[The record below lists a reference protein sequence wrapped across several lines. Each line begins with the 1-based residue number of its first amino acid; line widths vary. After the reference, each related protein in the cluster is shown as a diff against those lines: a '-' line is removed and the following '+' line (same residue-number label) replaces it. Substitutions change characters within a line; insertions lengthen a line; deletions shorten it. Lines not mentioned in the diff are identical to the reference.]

1 MKAKHP
7 ERLARAAGKTVHK
20 VTPPA
25 PQQRPGGPPTG
36 QAWSADDVVQ
46 LQRRAGNTAVSSV
59 LQRAPAPGPAPPT
72 VTPQSID
79 AALKSISV
87 ASSKTTQV
95 NSLRPWEIFKTLP
108 WNPSDGGKKRLYAA
122 LRKAH
127 SALRRANAVLAEA
140 RVREAAAAKAGTAGI
155 AGAAGAATTPAAPTA
170 PTRKRKAKPAKAKKK
185 TKRLPTVAEAQ
196 AAVSRAE
203 ATVTAQTSAL
213 KTYVKGK
220 LNTTRNPLIG
230 PQRREKAD
238 AAAELRRQT
247 AALRASTKKKRPDT
261 TLVAELTSR
270 RDAAQARVDK
280 AATAL
285 SAKLTQLRAEIDAA
299 DWGEQQVGQTVA
311 VYEVAGSKATLMDRV
326 EAYATVTEGGF
337 EGFAAKTGGGGP
349 TVPELLAKDATLGPS
364 TRKILALISRFEG
377 GFSAVNTWDI
387 ADVTFG
393 MVQWTTGASGHGDLI
408 RALTIMKQAAPD
420 AFADR
425 LIKYGI
431 DVAATGLVIT
441 RPDGTVLTGVPAA
454 KALQADAKL
463 VAVLS
468 TAGTDPALQAAQ
480 LRAANEIEVRGA
492 LSAKVSVRI
501 PATTKSAKPVTLRIP
516 VASMITSEFGVGVLA
531 NHTVHGGFP
540 GGDLT
545 RAANAFAAS
554 HQLAPADLATW
565 APTLESDLVRA
576 ISKGND
582 ADRIAAMKKELDA
595 AAGSFN

>member
-1 MKAKHP
+1 MVKAKDP
-7 ERLARAAGKTVHK
+7 GRQLRSAVKTVRK
-20 VTPPA
+20 TTPPA
-25 PQQRPGGPPTG
+25 PQQRQPGPSTG
-36 QAWSADDVVQ
+36 QTWSADDVVQ

-59 LQRAPAPGPAPPT
+59 LQRAPGPDPAP

-108 WNPSDGGKKRLYAA
+108 WNPSDGGKKRLYSA

-127 SALRRANAVLAEA
+127 SALRRANVVLAEA
-140 RVREAAAAKAGTAGI
+140 RVREAAAAKAGAPAGTA
-155 AGAAGAATTPAAPTA
+155 PAAPVPKPA
-170 PTRKRKAKPAKAKKK
+170 PKRKAKRAKAKKA
-185 TKRLPTVAEAQ
+185 KRLPTVAEAQ
-196 AAVSRAE
+196 EAVSKAE
-203 ATVTAQTSAL
+203 ATVKARTSEL

-220 LNTTRNPLIG
+220 LDTRRNPLIG
-230 PQRREKAD
+230 PQRQEKAD
-238 AAAELRRQT
+238 AAAELRHQS
-247 AALRASTKKKRPDT
+247 AALRAATKKKRPDAA
-261 TLVAELTSR
+261 LVAELTTR

-280 AATAL
+280 AASAL
-285 SAKLTQLRAEIDAA
+285 SAKLTELRAEIDTA

-337 EGFAAKTGGGGP
+337 EGSAARNAGGGP

-408 RALTIMKQAAPD
+408 KALTIMKQAAPD

-431 DVAATGLVIT
+431 DVAPTGLVIT
-441 RPDGTVLTGVPAA
+441 RPDGSVLTGVPAA
-454 KALQADAKL
+454 KALQADPKL

-492 LSAKVSVRI
+492 LSTKVSVRI
-501 PATTKSAKPVTLRIP
+501 PATTKGGKPVTLRIP
-516 VASMITSEFGVGVLA
+516 VSAMITSEFGVGVLA

-545 RAANAFAAS
+545 RAANAFAAG
-554 HQLAPADLATW
+554 HHLVPADLATW
-565 APTLESDLVRA
+565 APTLESDLVTA

-582 ADRIAAMKKELDA
+582 ADRIAAMKKELDT